1 MTKHQPEAERRQQ
14 ILDAARKLFVERGFL
29 AARVDDVAQR
39 AGLSKGAVYFYFSSK
54 RALFDALAEQELT
67 RTSSFLLQAQAAP
80 IPAGQK
86 LMIMARQYLDYF
98 AGLEDP
104 PRFFLLMTEQ
114 ALRDDLIREQVQA
127 IHQRYVQGLAN
138 IIAQGVAEGAFRPV
152 DPESLSTLL
161 KGLID
166 GISGQAAAGI
176 RPDVSR
182 LTAAGMDILL
192 NGLLLQPQPPRAPR
206 P

>member
-14 ILDAARKLFVERGFL
+14 ILDAARILFVERGFL
-29 AARVDDVAQR
+29 AARVEDVAGR
-39 AGLSKGAVYFYFSSK
+39 AGLSKGAVYFYFPSK

-67 RTSSFLLQAQAAP
+67 RTSSFLVQAEAAP

-86 LMIMARQYLDYF
+86 LVLMARQYLEYF
-98 AGLEDP
+98 SGAKDP

-114 ALRDDLIREQVQA
+114 ALRDDLIRERVQA
-127 IHQRYVQGLAN
+127 IHRRYVQGLAN
-138 IIAQGVAEGAFRPV
+138 ILAQGVAEGAFRPV

-166 GISGQAAAGI
+166 GISGQAA
-176 RPDVSR
+176 
-182 LTAAGMDILL
+182 
-192 NGLLLQPQPPRAPR
+192 
-206 P
+206 